1 MSNGSLQGAFYFV
14 GIRTMSHF
22 QCIEPNDETRAA
34 IDEAERGELITVGSL
49 VELMADLSEDDYPE
63 ESV

>member
-1 MSNGSLQGAFYFV
+1 
-14 GIRTMSHF
+14 MSHF
-22 QCIEPNDETRAA
+22 RCIEPNDETRAA